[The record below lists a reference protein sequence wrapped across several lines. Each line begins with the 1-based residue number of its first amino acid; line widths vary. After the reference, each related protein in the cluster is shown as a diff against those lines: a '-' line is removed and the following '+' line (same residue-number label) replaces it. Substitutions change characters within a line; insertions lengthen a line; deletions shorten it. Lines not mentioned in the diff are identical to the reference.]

1 MAMAIQ
7 SRSLTYEDLQR
18 TRATSDEH
26 FELIEG
32 EIIVT
37 PSPSLMHQ
45 IIVHRRDV
53 LLDRAVVET
62 GLGLVIGA
70 PFDVYLDERNVPQ
83 PDLMVVLWDHAQVLG
98 SARMESAPS
107 LVVEIISPSSATKDR
122 VTKRSLY
129 ARYGVPEYWLV
140 DPEAKTITI
149 FSEPRHNRYHA
160 ESVSSTTAVS
170 ATIPGLSVDLKAL
183 FAPVPGI

>member
-7 SRSLTYEDLQR
+7 SRSLTFKDLQR
-18 TRATSDEH
+18 MREASDER

-45 IIVHRRDV
+45 IIVHRLDV

-83 PDLMVVLWDHAQVLG
+83 PDLMVVLWDRAQVLE
-98 SARMESAPS
+98 SARIASAPS
-107 LVVEIISPSSATKDR
+107 LAVEIISPSSATKDR
-122 VTKRSLY
+122 VTKRNLY
-129 ARYGVPEYWLV
+129 ARHGVPEYWLV

-149 FSEPRHNRYHA
+149 FSNPQDDHYQSEA
-160 ESVSSTTAVS
+160 VASATAVS

-183 FAPVPGI
+183 FAPIPGM